1 MFIIDLLI
9 KLLILAII
17 IRVVLSWLN
26 YNPGHEFTLWL
37 EKITDPI
44 LRPFKQLLNPYQIG
58 VDISP
63 VFAILALGLIRKLLF
78 WALG

>member
-1 MFIIDLLI
+1 MFFIDLII

-17 IRVVLSWLN
+17 VRVILSWLQ
-26 YNPGHEFTLWL
+26 YNPGYEFTRWL
-37 EKITDPI
+37 EKITDPV
-44 LRPFKQLLNPYQIG
+44 LRPFKQFLNPYQIG